1 MFRWSLLLTDHA
13 VKCEETAK
21 CRPCRIAAKRTS
33 SHVPYKLIG
42 VIEWFIEINQHLTC
56 WETSRKYQTLFTYK
70 KASATIPHLFSFTP
84 QKQIVTWAQFSHT
97 QEIHTANWDQ
107 QIPLVFV
114 NKHAITIDA
123 ECSIWTVRIIK
134 REDMWDRIF
143 CNLWYDWGFLYFMRV
158 WATTEN

>member
-97 QEIHTANWDQ
+97 HTGNPRRQLRSTNPASIRQ
-107 QIPLVFV
+107 QTYYHDWCWML
-114 NKHAITIDA
+114 
-123 ECSIWTVRIIK
+123 
-134 REDMWDRIF
+134 DM
-143 CNLWYDWGFLYFMRV
+143 NSM
-158 WATTEN
+158 NN